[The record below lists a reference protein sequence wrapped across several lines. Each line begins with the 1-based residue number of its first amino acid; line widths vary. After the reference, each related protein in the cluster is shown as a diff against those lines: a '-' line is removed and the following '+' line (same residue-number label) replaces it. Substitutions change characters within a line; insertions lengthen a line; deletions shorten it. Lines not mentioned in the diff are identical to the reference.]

1 MYRSQ
6 KIGPVTIALAS
17 CSGRWT
23 VAHHQDGETET
34 HIRLM
39 SNFWVALA
47 YYRKLIRYAHDW
59 LAFMENSAGDHI

>member
-1 MYRSQ
+1 M
-6 KIGPVTIALAS
+6 
-17 CSGRWT
+17 
-23 VAHHQDGETET
+23 AHHQDGETET